1 MSEKKLF
8 KNIRKKKATKKID
21 ITATKHFQVQLYKDD
36 ALNFKHQ
43 AAMKGLSL
51 QEGLVEAI
59 SLQMKVWGLPPCG
72 DPGTTK
78 PKNKL

>member
-8 KNIRKKKATKKID
+8 KNIPKKKVTVKKNK
-21 ITATKHFQVQLYKDD
+21 TATKHFQVQLYKDD

-59 SLQMKVWGLPPCG
+59 SLQMKAWGFPPCG
-72 DPGTTK
+72 DPGTTRTK
-78 PKNKL
+78 K